1 MYLEHFGLTR
11 APFGLTPQTQFYF
24 PTERSQQTLL
34 AALGAIERGE
44 GIIKIT
50 GEVGTGKTLMCRM
63 LLAELQDKVALAYL
77 AIPASHPSALFAAL
91 LHELGGHCEAHEEP
105 QAALQRH
112 LLAITATG
120 KQAVLVVDE
129 SQAYGREGLE
139 ALRLL
144 SNLETENNKLI
155 TIVLFGQPELDEILA
170 EHSLRQLRQRITF
183 SFQTGPLSFRESV
196 DYLRFR
202 LEHASESRLRALSIF
217 TLPALYLTARAAR
230 GIPRLLNITA
240 DKALLN
246 AFGRNAAR
254 VDRHDVHAA
263 LDEHNLTGPSRTAHW
278 VVLAILLVVAALLL
292 LGIVQNNSPQPVIT
306 NW

>member
-1 MYLEHFGLTR
+1 MYLEHFGLNR

-24 PTERSQQTLL
+24 PTERNQQNLL
-34 AALGAIERGE
+34 ALLTAIERGE

-91 LHELGGHCEAHEEP
+91 LHELGGHCHAHEEP

-112 LLAITATG
+112 LLEITATG
-120 KQAVLVVDE
+120 RKAVLVVDE

-144 SNLETENNKLI
+144 SNLETESHKLI
-155 TIVLFGQPELDEILA
+155 SIVLFGQPELDEILA
-170 EHSLRQLRQRITF
+170 EHELRQLRQRITF
-183 SFQTGPLSFRESV
+183 SFTTQPLTFRESV

-202 LEHASESRLRALSIF
+202 LEHASESRIRALNVF
-217 TLPALYLTARAAR
+217 TTPALYLVGRAAR
-230 GIPRLLNITA
+230 GIPRLLNIVA
-240 DKALLN
+240 DKALLH
-246 AFGRNAAR
+246 AFGRGASR
-254 VDRHDVHAA
+254 VDRRDVRAA
-263 LDEHNLTGPSRTAHW
+263 LDDHNLTAPSRTAHW
-278 VVLAILLVVAALLL
+278 IVLAILLAVLVLLL
-292 LGIVQNNSPQPVIT
+292 VGTTQNAVTPVIT
-306 NW
+306 SW

>member
-1 MYLEHFGLTR
+1 MYLEHFGLVR

-24 PTERSQQTLL
+24 PTERNQQILL
-34 AALGAIERGE
+34 ATMAAIERGE

-91 LHELGGHCEAHEEP
+91 LHEFGGHCAAHEEP

-112 LLAITATG
+112 LLAITASG

-144 SNLETENNKLI
+144 SNLETENSKLI
-155 TIVLFGQPELDEILA
+155 TIILFGQPELDELLQ
-170 EHSLRQLRQRITF
+170 EHNLRQLRQRIVF
-183 SFQTGPLSFRESV
+183 SFQTKALSLRESA
-196 DYLRFR
+196 DYLRHR
-202 LEHASESRLRALSIF
+202 LEQASESRVRALSVF
-217 TLPALYLTARAAR
+217 TLPALYLAARAAR
-230 GIPRLLNITA
+230 GIPRLLNIIA
-240 DKALLN
+240 DKAMLN

-254 VDRHDVHAA
+254 VDRHDVMAA
-263 LDEHNLTGPSRTAHW
+263 LDEHNLTVPSRMAH
-278 VVLAILLVVAALLL
+278 VAVLAILLTVLALIVV
-292 LGIVQNNSPQPVIT
+292 GWQQNTPLPVIT
-306 NW
+306 SW